1 MDVHRGTA
9 EPRGMSSGRTRPL
22 LEALLAAAG
31 MVLFALFVHSG
42 VPWRLVSDL
51 GLAATALAMVL
62 SLRRERTL
70 ACPERVE
77 WGGLLG
83 LVPFGRRAA
92 LLGVLG
98 AALGIGLGLL
108 FRWQFGLHWFPG
120 ALGPFAPVA
129 AAIGGV
135 EELLYRGYLQG
146 RLNRVNVVLGVI
158 GAAAA
163 HTAYKTALFLLPALS
178 LSNGPALSLSN
189 APAVDLIALAFWTFL
204 GGLLFGALR
213 QTARNVTPPLA
224 AHAAFDLVV
233 YGELARAPWWVW
245 N

>member
-1 MDVHRGTA
+1 MSCTVRGA
-9 EPRGMSSGRTRPL
+9 LLSSVRTQPL

-31 MVLFALFVHSG
+31 MVLFALFVHSRL
-42 VPWRLVSDL
+42 PLRLVSDL
-51 GLAATALAMVL
+51 GLAATALAVVL
-62 SLRRERTL
+62 SLRRERKL
-70 ACPERVE
+70 GGPEHVE

-92 LLGVLG
+92 LLCVLG
-98 AALGIGLGLL
+98 ATLGIGLGLF
-108 FRWQFGLHWFPG
+108 FRWKFGLHWFPG
-120 ALGPFAPVA
+120 ALGAFAPVA

-146 RLNRVNVVLGVI
+146 RLNRINRVLSVV

-178 LSNGPALSLSN
+178 LSNGPAPRLSN
-189 APAVDLIALAFWTFL
+189 AAPVDLFALAFWTFF
-204 GGLLFGALR
+204 GGLLFGVLR
-213 QTARNVTPPLA
+213 QVARNVTPPLA
-224 AHAAFDLVV
+224 AHVAFDLVV

>member
-1 MDVHRGTA
+1 
-9 EPRGMSSGRTRPL
+9 
-22 LEALLAAAG
+22 
-31 MVLFALFVHSG
+31 MVLFALFVRSG
-42 VPWRLVSDL
+42 LPWNLVSDL
-51 GLAATALAMVL
+51 GLAMAALAVLL
-62 SLRRERTL
+62 SLRRERTI
-70 ACPERVE
+70 A
-77 WGGLLG
+77 GLLG

-108 FRWQFGLHWFPG
+108 FRWKFGLHWFPG

-146 RLNRVNVVLGVI
+146 RLNRINGVLGVI

-189 APAVDLIALAFWTFL
+189 GPTVAPVDWSVLAFWTFL
-204 GGLLFGALR
+204 GGLFFGALR
-213 QTARNVTPPLA
+213 QVARSIVPPLA
-224 AHAAFDLVV
+224 AHVAFDLVV

-245 N
+245 Q